1 MQNHF
6 RFEKENGDFMFQ
18 RFILLLVISLILICG
33 CARTDFER
41 QSKFKSEYFFEKFN
55 EVSDRLFFGRN
66 IPGDGEVSD
75 SAWNDFLANEL
86 TPRFPS
92 GLTLWRAEG
101 QWADSAKHLIRENVI
116 VVEIIHKDESKIDSL
131 LNLIAKNY
139 RVRFK
144 QEAVLR
150 VTQPARILFYEGK
163 KQN

>member
-1 MQNHF
+1 MP
-6 RFEKENGDFMFQ
+6 R
-18 RFILLLVISLILICG
+18 RFIQILVISLFFLYG
-33 CARTDFER
+33 CARSEFER
-41 QSKFKSEYFFEKFN
+41 HSKLKSENIFEKSDD
-55 EVSDRLFFGRN
+55 VSDRLFFGRN

-92 GLTLWRAEG
+92 GLTIWRAEG

-131 LNLIAKNY
+131 LNVIAENY

-144 QEAVLR
+144 QEAVIR
-150 VTQPARILFYEGK
+150 VTLPARMLFYEGK
-163 KQN
+163 KQ